1 MSTGI
6 CTNAAQ
12 APGPHPEK
20 DARSRAQAPTTS
32 KLRDSCHACASSKV
46 KCHKQKPSCSRCTKR
61 GIECEYFTTKRPG
74 RKRDHSHVN
83 ANKGRASDTIE
94 VAQYPWLSIISST
107 TTDPTVPGS
116 NNISRPLNLSPTSP
130 RSDNNLFS
138 DEQPNSGIFSMP
150 YEFSPSGLLGISN
163 EFDGFF
169 NSPTNFSEL
178 DTLDHVF
185 LSQGSNDIAKLL
197 IPDDTDHEPLSDMS
211 SVNHSNAS
219 KATSS
224 PNEQSLS
231 SNNTSV
237 SHASD
242 SCMCLVQALDIMK
255 KVSSS
260 TDLVSPKISS
270 GDGLSDF
277 SDILPGVTIQVPSA
291 HHIVLGNKETIEVL
305 TTMLQCSC
313 REDGYL
319 LMVLAMIVC
328 RIVGRYAAAAF
339 KHPEEGEE
347 GIEGSGV
354 STSTKDHKR
363 RPSDCSVDGEELRR
377 RMAAQLILIELHRVQ
392 RFINELSLRLQAH
405 GRASA
410 DSNNEGILRVGDSKW
425 EMQVSTPVEHL
436 ITAAPF
442 SATGFAQL
450 ETDMRKCLSTLS
462 SEIIKML
469 RHI

>member
-150 YEFSPSGLLGISN
+150 FEFSPSGLLGISN

-185 LSQGSNDIAKLL
+185 LSQGRNDIAKLL

-260 TDLVSPKISS
+260 TDLV
-270 GDGLSDF
+270 
-277 SDILPGVTIQVPSA
+277 PSA

-347 GIEGSGV
+347 GIEGSG
-354 STSTKDHKR
+354 
-363 RPSDCSVDGEELRR
+363 ELRR

-405 GRASA
+405 GH
-410 DSNNEGILRVGDSKW
+410 SKW

-469 RHI
+469 RQI